1 MIAVFAVRR
10 NDVELPSQK
19 EDLVN
24 DEFSF
29 GITAK
34 TELFRRAEI
43 IDACEPSK
51 DATDGDGDDVVPP
64 EIRVNATMPRNDLD
78 NMFVHVWGFLC
89 EN

>member
-1 MIAVFAVRR
+1 MVDA
-10 NDVELPSQK
+10 EL
-19 EDLVN
+19 
-24 DEFSF
+24 SF

-34 TELFRRAEI
+34 TELFRRAEN
-43 IDACEPSK
+43 IDGVVVVAREPAK
-51 DATDGDGDDVVPP
+51 DADATDGDDFVAP